1 MSRIGRKPIT
11 LPKGVEVKIETGNLI
26 TVKGAKGSLT
36 RQLSPS
42 ILFEKTETGFQVNRP
57 DDSNQSRALH
67 GLNRTL
73 FDNMITGV
81 SQGYR
86 RDLEIAGVGYRAL
99 KDGNDLVV
107 LLGFSHA
114 IKLQPP
120 EGITFGVEGTTKVFV
135 SGIDKELVGAQ
146 AARIRALRPP
156 EPYKGKGIKY
166 AGEIIRR
173 KAGKAGKAGKK

>member
-11 LPKGVEVKIETGNLI
+11 LPKGVEVKIEAGNLV
-26 TVKGAKGSLT
+26 TVKGAKGTLT
-36 RQLSPS
+36 RQLGPS
-42 ILFEKTETGFQVNRP
+42 MIFEKTETGFDVKRP

-73 FDNMITGV
+73 LDNMVTGV

-156 EPYKGKGIKY
+156 EPYKGKGIRY